1 MAKVRIYQLAKE
13 LGMENAELLEILN
26 EMGVSYKSHAST
38 LEDETA
44 QAVKEIIAEQ
54 RGLEEQRRREEEAKR
69 AEEARKALPHRP
81 PVVVIMGHVDHG
93 KTSLLDYLRKSRI
106 AEREAGGI
114 TQHVGAFEVKTK
126 GGTVVFIDTP
136 GHEAFTSIRQRG
148 ARVAD
153 IAVIVI
159 AADDGIMPQ
168 TKEAIAHA
176 KAAGAKIIFAANKMD
191 LPQANLDKVYQDLMR
206 EQFVPEAYG
215 GDAIVVPIS
224 AKTGQGVAD
233 LLDMILLVAELEDLR
248 ADPEA
253 EPKGVILEARVDKQ
267 AGVLA
272 SMLVQEG
279 TFRVGDYLVAGEVWG
294 KIRAM
299 RDSDDNQRKEA
310 PPGSAVQVLGFSELP
325 HAGEVVHWVP
335 DQVAAKEI
343 AEERILERKDREA
356 GAETGLRARNIAD
369 LLRTMKEAEQKEI
382 NIILRTDT
390 QGSLE
395 AIQQILAKESTE
407 EVKINVMFAAVG
419 APAESDVLLA
429 TTANAAIL
437 SFGVN
442 PAGSVKKMAEQK
454 GVPLQSFRI
463 IYELIDEVRKMVRGQ
478 REPVFK
484 EEVLGTAEVRAV
496 FKLSRGIIAG
506 CMVTSGKIPRNA
518 DIRVLR
524 KGKEIWKGKIESL
537 KRLKDDVREVA
548 QGFECGIQLEGFTE
562 FEEGDI
568 FEASQQVEVMQS

>member
-54 RGLEEQRRREEEAKR
+54 RGLEEQPRREEEAKR